1 MLASSFP
8 AAVTGA
14 ESSRHGDGAGIWE
27 ELGFGRSA
35 AAPGRCALGAAKP
48 RLRARE
54 LKPPWDKRGLGV
66 PAHTQGSSD
75 LQGEAKQKLQ
85 LLWRPAGSWHRRA
98 GWGGAGLLSRQDAQF
113 GGFDLHREVSS
124 FLTSPCVC
132 SRSCFMYRNC
142 LHSIFSLFFRAQ
154 HAQAE
159 PPTAA
164 LRAADDATGRP
175 YPTKPRS

>member
-124 FLTSPCVC
+124 FLSKPLSLLTLLLYVQKLPPQHFFPFLPSPA
-132 SRSCFMYRNC
+132 R
-142 LHSIFSLFFRAQ
+142 
-154 HAQAE
+154 
-159 PPTAA
+159 TG
-164 LRAADDATGRP
+164 RAAH
-175 YPTKPRS
+175 RSTPSCR